1 MGTQQILLIV
11 LSVIIVGIAV
21 AVGISMFNTQS
32 DAAELQA
39 VAGDLQSFGAQV
51 LAYLKT
57 PTSMGGGGAA
67 IADGDAAAIA
77 TWIGWS
83 AVTLTNSNA
92 QYTLT
97 TAAASGVT
105 ITADNTAA
113 STIVIPANATA
124 MSDVTVTL

>member
-39 VAGDLQSFGAQV
+39 VAADLQSFGASV
-51 LAYLKT
+51 LAWLKT
-57 PTSMGGGGAA
+57 PASMGGGEAEIVAA
-67 IADGDAAAIA
+67 DAAAIV

-83 AVTLTNSNA
+83 ANPLANSNA
-92 QYTLT
+92 SYTLAT
-97 TAAASGVT
+97 VDDKCT

-113 STIVIPANATA
+113 SKIDIDEGDTK

>member
-39 VAGDLQSFGAQV
+39 VAGDLQSFGAQI

-67 IADGDAAAIA
+67 VVAGDAANIA

-92 QYTLT
+92 TYTLT
-97 TAAASGVT
+97 TALDAVT
-105 ITADNTAA
+105 ITANNTAA
-113 STIVIPANATA
+113 SAIVIDDTDTSMA
-124 MSDVTVTL
+124 DVVTTL